1 MFAPMMD
8 RWQRNCIKRQHS
20 GYTPPGVVRR
30 KFLSDLNP
38 HPPKPR
44 ATQTGMADLVG
55 RASEAMRTLY
65 RPINIPSCWPVTQ
78 EWDVGTGGEV
88 RRQVTWTVGKFVPR
102 TGLVDNDLFNYDGSA
117 STTITTSDSISVD
130 NNLFVV
136 NSWTDGTAASTTDR
150 IYWPIEGVTTGN
162 DIINGSTII
171 SYPGGV
177 VQLNPDP
184 KKLKEDQFRYKMKQ
198 QITGGA
204 PLNHR
209 GAQSRAT
216 HRPADFSQVSPSEII
231 ALRLLRGMLNEEEW
245 KRYLRYGFIIVR
257 GESGLV
263 YQIVRNQS
271 HVRVY
276 RSGTKVAELCIYV
289 QGNVPPTDSVIAKK
303 VMVECS
309 EKDLWH
315 KANIHGQSKWPTKYQ
330 PTEEE
335 LVQLAA

>member
-1 MFAPMMD
+1 MFAPTMD
-8 RWQRNCIKRQHS
+8 RWQRNCIKRNHP
-20 GYTPPGVVRR
+20 GYTPPGVVRK

-38 HPPKPR
+38 HPPKPK

-65 RPINIPSCWPVTQ
+65 QPINVPSCWPVTS
-78 EWDVGTGGEV
+78 EWDIGTGGGI
-88 RRQVTWTVGKFVPR
+88 RRQITWTVGKFTPR
-102 TGLVDNDLFNYDGSA
+102 TGLIDNDLFNCDSA
-117 STTITTSDSISVD
+117 TSTTITTSDSIPVS

-136 NSWTDGTAASTTDR
+136 NSWINDSTSATTDR
-150 IYWPIEGVTTGN
+150 IYWPIEGVTVGN
-162 DIINGSTII
+162 DIINGSTVIN
-171 SYPGGV
+171 YPGGV

-184 KKLKEDQFRYKMKQ
+184 KRAKEELFRQKMRQ
-198 QITGGA
+198 QITGGI

-209 GAQSRAT
+209 RAQCRAT
-216 HRPADFSQVSPSEII
+216 HRPADFSQVSPSEVV
-231 ALRLLRGMLNEEEW
+231 ALRLLRGMLSEEEW

-257 GESGLV
+257 GDSGLV

-276 RSGTKVAELCIYV
+276 RGGKKVAELCIYV
-289 QGNVPPTDSVIAKK
+289 NGVPPTDQVIGKK
-303 VMVECS
+303 VMVECC
-309 EKDLWH
+309 EKEIWH
-315 KANIHGQSKWPTKYQ
+315 KANIHGQSRWPTKYQ